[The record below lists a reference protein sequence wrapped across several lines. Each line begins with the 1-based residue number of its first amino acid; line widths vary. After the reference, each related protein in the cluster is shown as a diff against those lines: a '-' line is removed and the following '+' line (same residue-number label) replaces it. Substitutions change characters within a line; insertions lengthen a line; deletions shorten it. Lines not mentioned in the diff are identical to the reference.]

1 MKKILIFIVMF
12 NFLFAGENDLK
23 NILENQEK
31 IKEYYFNQTKEIY
44 NFELINKEFKK
55 HNIEQKQINEVIST
69 LKTCYF
75 LKNVSVITFDS
86 KVNEIITG
94 QRLECESYLEKF
106 EIFKK

>member
-1 MKKILIFIVMF
+1 MKKIFIFIVMF

-23 NILENQEK
+23 NILENQDK
-31 IKEYYFNQTKEIY
+31 IKEYYFNQTQKVY
-44 NFELINKEFKK
+44 DFELINKEFKK
-55 HNIEQKQINEVIST
+55 HNIKQEEINEVIST

-75 LKNVSVITFDS
+75 LKNVSVVTFNS
-86 KVNEIITG
+86 EVNEIVTQ